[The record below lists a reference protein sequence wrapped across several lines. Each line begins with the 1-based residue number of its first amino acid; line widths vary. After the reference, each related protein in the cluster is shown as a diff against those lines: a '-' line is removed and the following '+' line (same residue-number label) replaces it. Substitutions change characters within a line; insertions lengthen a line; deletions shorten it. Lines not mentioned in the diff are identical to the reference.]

1 LVVEVHQHQD
11 LLAEVLRE
19 ETIQSLV
26 VLHQVPVV
34 EVLTLMGTLEDP
46 VVEVVVGVMVPL
58 VLETK
63 VVFLLQKEIQ
73 EVQETQLLVML
84 RLVVEV
90 EQVDLVQMDL

>member
-1 LVVEVHQHQD
+1 VLEVHQHQD

-34 EVLTLMGTLEDP
+34 EVLIIMETLEDP

-73 EVQETQLLVML
+73 EVQETHLLVML

>member
-1 LVVEVHQHQD
+1 VVEVHQHQD

>member
-1 LVVEVHQHQD
+1 M
-11 LLAEVLRE
+11 
-19 ETIQSLV
+19 
-26 VLHQVPVV
+26 V
-34 EVLTLMGTLEDP
+34 EVLIILETLDDP

-73 EVQETQLLVML
+73 EVQETHLLVML

-90 EQVDLVQMDL
+90 EQVEQDQMDL